1 MLISWRPF
9 SSDCGMLLH
18 LTQNSGKELSWNQ
31 SGHISDE
38 FLRKSA
44 HKYTNLTKTLRLQI
58 SCIFYTFDC
67 KFVSC
72 AFFVIVFV
80 LVRQTSLTAKMGFMD
95 ISAQNS
101 KIGCCANNFNIM
113 RNFLR
118 DSDYFF
124 QQDKFMIKL
133 KFSKL
138 SREFWNRTQSLD
150 GF

>member
-1 MLISWRPF
+1 
-9 SSDCGMLLH
+9 MLLH
-18 LTQNSGKELSWNQ
+18 LIQNSQKELSWNQ
-31 SGHISDE
+31 SGCISEE
-38 FLRKSA
+38 FMRKSA
-44 HKYTNLTKTLRLQI
+44 HKCANLTKTLRLRI

-95 ISAQNS
+95 ISAQNY
-101 KIGCCANNFNIM
+101 KIGCCAINLNIT

-138 SREFWNRTQSLD
+138 SREFWNRKQNLD
-150 GF
+150 GLY